1 MIVVDLATAAHDEA
15 WRLTGAR
22 AHIAVSRPF
31 VADGPLVGIVRR
43 RRIRMALGRRMLLL
57 FRCAYQD
64 AAGRLVQSTLV
75 AITVALRGNGF
86 DGRRAQWSDAS
97 LLALV
102 DDECCVWDAAAQRIT
117 TQFMGTRLSREHAI
131 ASNHRA
137 VRPSFQPGLFDR
149 RAHRVHIALERDAN
163 DFAARL
169 TTRIAAAER
178 AGALTRRS
186 PQLLLALIPR
196 DAARV

>member
-43 RRIRMALGRRMLLL
+43 HRVRMALGRRMLLL

-97 LLALV
+97 LLARV
-102 DDECCVWDAAAQRIT
+102 DDECCVWDAAAQ
-117 TQFMGTRLSREHAI
+117 HAI

-149 RAHRVHIALERDAN
+149 RAHRVHSALERDAA

-169 TTRIAAAER
+169 TTRIVAVER